1 MIYTYDHVLKLTG
14 EATQQINDLL
24 DSTGELK
31 RTIGLFRKDGEVFL
45 AVTAANN
52 KYVEFSTK
60 DGTLEVESVNHN
72 NHSFA
77 IGTEA
82 LEEGI
87 DFNNWW
93 YDPDAQ
99 TLEFSEDDDEDE

>member
-1 MIYTYDHVLKLTG
+1 M
-14 EATQQINDLL
+14 
-24 DSTGELK
+24 
-31 RTIGLFRKDGEVFL
+31 FL

-60 DGTLEVESVNHN
+60 DGTLKVESVNHN

-87 DFNNWW
+87 DFNNWR
-93 YDPDAQ
+93 YEPEAQ